1 MSNFEARVAAG
12 NELERAGKDDEAI
25 EHFRLLLADYPD
37 EPRAHFEYGGAFDS
51 AGHEHEAIPHYRK
64 AIAMGLSGEY
74 LPKVYL
80 QMGSSLRNI
89 GAHNEA
95 VAALD
100 EGCQQFPEFHA
111 LKVFKA
117 LALESA
123 GRNHEALTTLFEL
136 VITGIQTA
144 DMQRYTRAIRY
155 YVDERKP

>member
-1 MSNFEARVAAG
+1 MSDFEERINFG
-12 NELERAGKDDEAI
+12 NELERAGKDAEAI

-37 EPRAHFEYGGAFDS
+37 DPRAYFEYGGAFDS
-51 AGHEHEAIPHYRK
+51 AGQESEAIPHYRR
-64 AIAMGLSGEY
+64 AVALGLTAEY

-80 QMGSSLRNI
+80 QLGSSLRNI

-95 VAALD
+95 IAALD

-123 GRNHEALTTLFEL
+123 GRSHDALTALFEL
-136 VITGIQTA
+136 VMTGIHTA
-144 DMQRYTRAIRY
+144 DMQRYARAIRY
-155 YVDERKP
+155 YVDERQP